1 MEGRRDRKKRQT
13 RERIQASALEL
24 FTSHGYRN
32 TTIAAIAEHADV
44 ATRTVTLHFATK
56 EDLLFADDPF
66 AAASL
71 AARLDTRPGAALDGV
86 GEWMRDTMHA
96 LDERDA
102 DQGRKPGETWSLR
115 IKRATLIAE
124 DEDLRARARA
134 SYYELER
141 LIAAA
146 VGKDVGLPSDALA
159 PRLTAY
165 TVVGGLRELYMTHE
179 ARHCDTATEALL
191 PLVDRVLDVAR
202 TGLAKL
208 TAGEPNPTPL
218 VLTAPAPALRDG
230 RRQPRTPRA
239 ETSLGEEPED

>member
-13 RERIQASALEL
+13 RERIQSSALEL

-44 ATRTVTLHFATK
+44 ATRTVTLHFPSK

-66 AAASL
+66 APESL
-71 AARLDTRPGAALDGV
+71 AARLDTRPGPVLDAV

-115 IKRATLIAE
+115 VKRATLIAE
-124 DEDLRARARA
+124 DEDLRGRGRAG
-134 SYYELER
+134 YYELER

-146 VGKDVGLPSDALA
+146 IGKDMGLAPDALA

-179 ARHCDTATEALL
+179 AHRRDTATEELL
-191 PLVDRVLDVAR
+191 PLVDRVLDFAR
-202 TGLAKL
+202 AGLL
-208 TAGEPNPTPL
+208 RSTTP
-218 VLTAPAPALRDG
+218 
-230 RRQPRTPRA
+230 
-239 ETSLGEEPED
+239 

>member
-24 FTSHGYRN
+24 FTSQGYRH

-44 ATRTVTLHFATK
+44 ATRTVTLHFPTK

-66 AAASL
+66 APESL
-71 AARLDTRPGAALDGV
+71 AARLESRPGTAIEAV
-86 GEWMRDTMHA
+86 GEWMCDTMRG

-102 DQGRKPGETWSLR
+102 GRGSQPGEIWSLR
-115 IKRATLIAE
+115 TDRAALIAE
-124 DEDLRARARA
+124 DDDLRGRARA

-146 VGKDVGLPSDALA
+146 IGEDLGLQPDALA

-165 TVVGGLRELYMTHE
+165 AVTGGLRELYMTYE
-179 ARHCDTATEALL
+179 AHQSDTATEELL
-191 PLVDRVLDVAR
+191 PLVDRVLDFAR
-202 TGLAKL
+202 AGLAKL
-208 TAGEPNPTPL
+208 RSPQA
-218 VLTAPAPALRDG
+218 
-230 RRQPRTPRA
+230 
-239 ETSLGEEPED
+239 